1 MKKSKK
7 ILVASTLIIGLGF
20 SAVFYFSSNTKADQT
35 VSQHVF
41 SSLAQEH
48 QNGESKQ
55 EKPFLKIN
63 NKTYSNKDFLAF
75 KESKNVI
82 QRNNGQQVLSDEQ
95 IKAEFIKEA
104 VSEQEADKQKLNVTE
119 DEAKRFADEMKQAVA
134 EAQDSQ
140 TQQFLKDY
148 IAALGITEDEY
159 WNQYAI
165 PAYQQALKI
174 GKLKQKIFD
183 AEKVKNASISDSE
196 LNEVWEKQQQ
206 KLVTEANIESL
217 Q

>member
-1 MKKSKK
+1 M
-7 ILVASTLIIGLGF
+7 
-20 SAVFYFSSNTKADQT
+20 
-35 VSQHVF
+35 
-41 SSLAQEH
+41 
-48 QNGESKQ
+48 
-55 EKPFLKIN
+55 
-63 NKTYSNKDFLAF
+63 
-75 KESKNVI
+75 I